1 MSALLLVAYV
11 SLGPGVH
18 LLRGTFVPGTQ
29 PDGNTVVLRGTDG
42 LVVVD
47 TGRHVEHTQQI
58 VDFARQAGVPVK
70 AIVNTHWHLDHVGGN
85 GRLRREFPKARV
97 LASGAIV
104 EAQKG
109 FLADYRKYL
118 EGQVEKVK
126 DHPEK
131 QKPLRAELLLI
142 DSGAALVPDDRITSS
157 GRHILAGRELQI
169 GLEGPAV
176 TAGDVWVLDVKTKT
190 LVAGDLVTLP
200 APFLD
205 TACPKGWSAALAHLS
220 AAEFETLVP
229 GHGAPMSRE
238 EFSAYRK
245 AFDGLL
251 ACATLD
257 KPKDACIDGWI
268 TGLGQLLPASDHKF
282 TRSLVE
288 YYLDAHLR
296 GDPAKQAK
304 LCETSSPR

>member
-1 MSALLLVAYV
+1 MSALLVFAFV
-11 SLGPGVH
+11 SLGPGVQ

-29 PDGNTVVLRGTDG
+29 PDGNTVVLRGSTG

-58 VDFARQAGVPVK
+58 VDFARQAALPVQ

-85 GRLRREFPKARV
+85 GRLRREFPEARV

-104 EAQKG
+104 GAQKG

-118 EGQVEKVK
+118 EGAAEKAK
-126 DHPEK
+126 GDAAKEA
-131 QKPLRAELLLI
+131 PLRAELALI
-142 DSGAALVPDDRITSS
+142 DSGAALVPDDSVSAS
-157 GRHILAGRELQI
+157 GRRTVAGRDLEI
-169 GLEGPAV
+169 GLEGPSV
-176 TAGDVWVLDVKTKT
+176 TAGDVWVLDRKTKT
-190 LVAGDLVTLP
+190 LIAGDLVTLP

-205 TACPKGWSAALAHLS
+205 TACPRGWSAALGHL
-220 AAEFETLVP
+220 AATDFETLVP
-229 GHGAPMSRE
+229 GHGAPMSRA
-238 EFSAYRK
+238 EFSIYRT

-251 ACATLD
+251 ACAASD
-257 KPKDACIDGWI
+257 KAKDACIDGWI
-268 TGLGQLLPASDHKF
+268 AGLGPLLPEAEHKF
-282 TRSLVE
+282 TRSLVA

-304 LCETSSPR
+304 LCEKPS